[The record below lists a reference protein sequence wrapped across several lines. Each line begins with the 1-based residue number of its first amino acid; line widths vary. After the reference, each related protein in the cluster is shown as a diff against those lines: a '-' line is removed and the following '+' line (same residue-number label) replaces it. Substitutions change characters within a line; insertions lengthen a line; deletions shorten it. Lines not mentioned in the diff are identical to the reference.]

1 MKELSKTLKPG
12 EKKYFY
18 SSMDFNGTNTNTN
31 TIRSVSRD
39 QQLAYGKVK
48 LAIGIEKDI
57 HGNIFYSGE
66 VGDTYNFDWH
76 DLSYSNYRDEHIKLI
91 MNNVAEIY
99 QEIGALQPFN
109 WIASIQGKI
118 LEGR

>member
-1 MKELSKTLKPG
+1 MLKPG

-18 SSMDFNGTNTNTN
+18 SSMDFNHSKIG
-31 TIRSVSRD
+31 RVLPLD

-48 LAIGIEKDI
+48 MAIGIEKDNQ
-57 HGNIFYSGE
+57 GNIFYSGE
-66 VGDTYNFDWH
+66 VGDTYNFDWYEF
-76 DLSYSNYRDEHIKLI
+76 SYSNYRDEHIKLI
-91 MNNVAEIY
+91 INNVAESY